1 MRPVSIAAAEFF
13 DSIRQPD
20 CFDCGIMPVR
30 GVVLMAVIVPS
41 LFAILRG
48 PAREIDMSI
57 ASRLMCKL
65 LGDGAVLAASP
76 SVPNQGLIKRQ
87 QPD

>member
-1 MRPVSIAAAEFF
+1 
-13 DSIRQPD
+13 
-20 CFDCGIMPVR
+20 MPVR

-41 LFAILRG
+41 LFAILSG

-57 ASRLMCKL
+57 ASRLMWKVFR
-65 LGDGAVLAASP
+65 DGAVFAASP
-76 SVPNQGLIKRQ
+76 SIPNQGLIKRQ